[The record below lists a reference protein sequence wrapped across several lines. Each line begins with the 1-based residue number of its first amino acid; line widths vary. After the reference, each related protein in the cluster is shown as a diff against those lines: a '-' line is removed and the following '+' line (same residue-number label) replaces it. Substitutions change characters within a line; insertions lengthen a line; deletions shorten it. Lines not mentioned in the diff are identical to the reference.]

1 MSASVADGPGGRPPG
16 LARSAAVRKAGILVA
31 AMAVLGALAGLV
43 WAAWSPA
50 RPPGLVVP
58 GGTITTETEQ
68 WVAADGRF
76 AVLAGALGLL
86 FALLAWR
93 ARRARGGFAVLALA
107 VGGIAGGLL
116 TDLVGWL
123 VGGGSSGG
131 PVNARHG
138 HLRLVVHMHGLLFLE
153 ALVAVLVYAVLV
165 GFAAEDDLGRADPW
179 QQPQPL
185 SVEGSGDLDGG
196 GGQGDA
202 AGVPQEGHLP
212 PQ

>member
-1 MSASVADGPGGRPPG
+1 
-16 LARSAAVRKAGILVA
+16 
-31 AMAVLGALAGLV
+31 MALLGALAGLL
-43 WAAWSPA
+43 WAAWSPV

-58 GGTITTETEQ
+58 GGTVTTETEQ

-76 AVLAGALGLL
+76 ALLAVVLGVV
-86 FALLAWR
+86 FALIAWR
-93 ARRARGGFAVLALA
+93 ARRSRSGLAVLALA
-107 VGGIAGGLL
+107 VGGIVGGLL

-131 PVNARHG
+131 PVDSRHA

-165 GFAAEDDLGRADPW
+165 GFAAEDDLGRPDPW
-179 QQPQPL
+179 HQPQPA
-185 SVEGSGDLDGG
+185 SVEGGGDLDGG

-202 AGVPQEGHLP
+202 AGAPQQGELP